1 MSKRTSELAEM
12 KHFARVLKMVW
23 PHWRYVLI
31 AVFATIG
38 VALCYTFSLASLYP
52 ILKILVEKESIHDI
66 ADKFV
71 VEQRLGIGITVRD
84 TKGLLI
90 ADKLGIEALQIVE
103 IREKH
108 QLYKQGVRS
117 GDFIFSVDDK
127 KLSGWEIVRYLA
139 NAPEEQQLTLKI
151 YPAGGGELKSVHAK
165 LKKLKW
171 SGKAILQIVSYIP
184 REKEKMTLKELSHRR
199 MIMLAYVLGFV
210 IFINIIGNICRFI
223 GQYYGSIVGAR
234 TLLDLRRH
242 MYGKVMVLPMSFFIT
257 RGVSD
262 TMSRFMQDCQ
272 DVLKALRTVF
282 GKVLR
287 EPMKAIG
294 AFTVL
299 IYFAPKV
306 TLLLVII
313 TPIAAVLFRKFG
325 RWVRRANEKLL
336 KGYGRLLGALEKTL
350 SGIKVVKAYTMENRE
365 RIRYFQVER
374 DILRQSLKI
383 EKVNAMNSPTLEVLG
398 IIGACAGVLWITSQV
413 MSEKLDS
420 AVLGTLLLAMGAIL
434 DPIRKLSNVYT
445 AIQRANAGAK
455 RIFEIIDMP
464 SEYELSKGTK
474 VASAPEKNIR
484 FDNVTFT
491 YPNSSYPAVNNVS
504 VEIKAGEIVAIVGP
518 NGSGKSTFVSL
529 LLRLFDPQAG
539 QILWDDIDIKELK
552 LRSLR
557 QQIAY
562 VSQETVIFADTV
574 RNNIAYGN
582 PKASLEEIKSAAR
595 QAHADEFIE
604 RMPQGYDTILG
615 EHGVTLSGGE
625 RQRLAI
631 ARAIL
636 KNAPVLIFDE
646 ATSQIDADSEQKIQ
660 DAMDHFMP
668 GRTSLV
674 IAHRFS
680 TIGKANKVLV
690 MDRGKLVAF
699 GNHREL
705 IESCELYRSLYQTQL
720 HGLQTNE

>member
-1 MSKRTSELAEM
+1 
-12 KHFARVLKMVW
+12 
-23 PHWRYVLI
+23 
-31 AVFATIG
+31 
-38 VALCYTFSLASLYP
+38 
-52 ILKILVEKESIHDI
+52 
-66 ADKFV
+66 
-71 VEQRLGIGITVRD
+71 
-84 TKGLLI
+84 
-90 ADKLGIEALQIVE
+90 
-103 IREKH
+103 
-108 QLYKQGVRS
+108 
-117 GDFIFSVDDK
+117 
-127 KLSGWEIVRYLA
+127 
-139 NAPEEQQLTLKI
+139 
-151 YPAGGGELKSVHAK
+151 
-165 LKKLKW
+165 
-171 SGKAILQIVSYIP
+171 
-184 REKEKMTLKELSHRR
+184 
-199 MIMLAYVLGFV
+199 
-210 IFINIIGNICRFI
+210 
-223 GQYYGSIVGAR
+223 
-234 TLLDLRRH
+234 
-242 MYGKVMVLPMSFFIT
+242 
-257 RGVSD
+257 
-262 TMSRFMQDCQ
+262 
-272 DVLKALRTVF
+272 
-282 GKVLR
+282 LR

>member
-1 MSKRTSELAEM
+1 MSKRTSELAHM

-23 PHWRYVLI
+23 PHWRYVMI
-31 AVFATIG
+31 AVIATIG

-71 VEQRLGIGITVRD
+71 VEQRLGVSLAVRD

-90 ADKLGIEALQIVE
+90 ADKLGPEALQVVNIK
-103 IREKH
+103 EKH
-108 QLYKQGVRS
+108 PLYRQGVRS
-117 GDFIFSVDDK
+117 GDFIFSVDNK
-127 KLSGWEIVRYLA
+127 KLIGWEIVRYLA
-139 NAPEEQQLTLKI
+139 TAPQEKQLVLKI
-151 YPAGGGELKSVHAK
+151 YPAGGGKLRTVQTK
-165 LKKLKW
+165 LKRLKW
-171 SGKAILQIVSYIP
+171 SGRMILQIVSFIP
-184 REKEKMTLKELSHRR
+184 REKAKMTLKELAHRR

-210 IFINIIGNICRFI
+210 VFINIIGNICRFV

-242 MYGKVMVLPMSFFIT
+242 MYAKVMVLPMSFYIT

-287 EPMKAIG
+287 EPLKAVG
-294 AFTVL
+294 AFSVL

-313 TPIAAVLFRKFG
+313 TPIAAFLFRKFG

-365 RIRYFQVER
+365 RIRYFKIER

-398 IIGACAGVLWITSQV
+398 IIAACGGILWITSQV
-413 MSEKLDS
+413 MNEKLDS

-464 SEYELSKGTK
+464 GEYELSKGTI
-474 VASAPEKNIR
+474 SAQAPQKSIL
-484 FDNVTFT
+484 FDNITFT
-491 YPNSSYPAVNNVS
+491 YPNSSYPAINNVT
-504 VEIKAGEIVAIVGP
+504 VDIKAGEIVAIVGP

-529 LLRLFDPQAG
+529 LLRLFDPQSG
-539 QILWDDIDIKELK
+539 RIVWDGVDIRDFK

-582 PKASLEEIKSAAR
+582 PQASLEEIKSAAK

-604 RMPQGYDTILG
+604 RLPNGYDTVLG
-615 EHGVTLSGGE
+615 EHGITLSGGE

-660 DAMDHFMP
+660 DAMEHFMP
-668 GRTSLV
+668 GRTSIV

-680 TIGKANKVLV
+680 TIGNADKVLV
-690 MDRGKLVAF
+690 MDRGTLVAC
-699 GNHREL
+699 GNHQEL
-705 IESCELYRSLYQTQL
+705 IETCELYRSLYQTQL
-720 HGLQTNE
+720 QGLQTNE

>member
-1 MSKRTSELAEM
+1 M
-12 KHFARVLKMVW
+12 
-23 PHWRYVLI
+23 
-31 AVFATIG
+31 
-38 VALCYTFSLASLYP
+38 
-52 ILKILVEKESIHDI
+52 
-66 ADKFV
+66 
-71 VEQRLGIGITVRD
+71 
-84 TKGLLI
+84 
-90 ADKLGIEALQIVE
+90 
-103 IREKH
+103 
-108 QLYKQGVRS
+108 
-117 GDFIFSVDDK
+117 
-127 KLSGWEIVRYLA
+127 
-139 NAPEEQQLTLKI
+139 
-151 YPAGGGELKSVHAK
+151 
-165 LKKLKW
+165 
-171 SGKAILQIVSYIP
+171 QIVSYIP
-184 REKEKMTLKELSHRR
+184 REKKKMTLQELSHRR

-210 IFINIIGNICRFI
+210 VFINIIGNICRFI

-242 MYGKVMVLPMSFFIT
+242 MYAKVMVLPMSFFIT

-287 EPMKAIG
+287 EPLKAVG
-294 AFTVL
+294 AFSVL

-313 TPIAAVLFRKFG
+313 TPIAAILFRKFG

-365 RIRYFQVER
+365 RIRYFKIEK

-398 IIGACAGVLWITSQV
+398 IIAACGGILWITSQV
-413 MSEKLDS
+413 MNQKLDS

-434 DPIRKLSNVYT
+434 DPVRKLSNVYT

-464 SEYELSKGTK
+464 GEYELSKGRIP
-474 VASAPEKNIR
+474 AQAPQKSIL

-491 YPNSSYPAVNNVS
+491 YPNASHPAIKEIN

-518 NGSGKSTFVSL
+518 NGSGKTTFVSL
-529 LLRLFDPQAG
+529 LLRLFDPESG
-539 QILWDDIDIKELK
+539 RILWDDTDIRELK

-582 PKASLEEIKSAAR
+582 PSASLEEIKSAAR

-604 RMPQGYDTILG
+604 RLPKGYDTVLG
-615 EHGVTLSGGE
+615 EHGATLSGGE
-625 RQRLAI
+625 CQRLAI

-636 KNAPVLIFDE
+636 KNAPVLVFDE

-680 TIGKANKVLV
+680 TIGKADKILVL
-690 MDRGKLVAF
+690 DRGKLVAC
-699 GNHREL
+699 GNHQEL
-705 IESCELYRSLYQTQL
+705 MDACDLYRSLYQTQL
-720 HGLQTNE
+720 QGLQTNE